1 MRKQIL
7 LLFVVCS
14 TLLHAQN
21 LIQVHLMTNKEIMES
36 AQVLGKMVF
45 EGNKLKIYDMQ
56 GQLIAEPVWTE
67 ESTIEVNSD
76 VSSVTIS
83 NGEGEQQT
91 IEIPMGVDNIE
102 MPSSISID
110 GNMLTISGV
119 IDGENIRLYNM
130 NGVLLKQDVVH
141 GESAYIPVSDIP
153 SGSYIL
159 IISNNFLKIL
169 KR

>member
-1 MRKQIL
+1 
-7 LLFVVCS
+7 
-14 TLLHAQN
+14 
-21 LIQVHLMTNKEIMES
+21 
-36 AQVLGKMVF
+36 
-45 EGNKLKIYDMQ
+45 
-56 GQLIAEPVWTE
+56 
-67 ESTIEVNSD
+67 
-76 VSSVTIS
+76 
-83 NGEGEQQT
+83 
-91 IEIPMGVDNIE
+91 